1 MIKEFKE
8 FAVRGNAIDLAIGV
22 ILGASFG
29 KIVTSIVED
38 LIMPPVGKLVGN
50 LDFSNLYL
58 PLSDKVPHGIA
69 LADAKKLGPVLAY
82 GNFITIV
89 LNFLI
94 VAFCIFM
101 LVKALNAIKQ
111 QQPRVEKPGLTK
123 ECPSCCMEIP
133 AKASRCRY
141 CTSELK

>member
-22 ILGASFG
+22 ILGAAFG

-38 LIMPPVGKLVGN
+38 LIMPPVGKLVRN

-58 PLSDKVPHGIA
+58 PLSDKVPPGIA

-82 GNFITIV
+82 GNSITVV

-94 VAFCIFM
+94 VAFCIF
-101 LVKALNAIKQ
+101 LVVKALNALKQQ
-111 QQPRVEKPGLTK
+111 QQPRGESLT
-123 ECPSCCMEIP
+123 S
-133 AKASRCRY
+133 SRNAR
-141 CTSELK
+141 TVVWRFQPRRAAAAIALRK